1 VNFYPILK
9 IKFEIYFDLIN
20 MKIYILLIV
29 TNIGYTQTISKQ
41 VIGTAGKTQTNS
53 NLKVSWTTGEPVVGL
68 MTAGGNQLGNGY
80 YPAMDL
86 QALSLEDNILEAQI
100 KVYPNPTS
108 QMLYVSHPEIN
119 SFGIQI
125 VDLNGKQV
133 YSSTIS
139 KDQPLDVS
147 NYSQGM
153 YLITIENKEANKK
166 NTYKIIKD

>member
-1 VNFYPILK
+1 MRTFT
-9 IKFEIYFDLIN
+9 
-20 MKIYILLIV
+20 LLFLLV
-29 TNIGYTQTISKQ
+29 SSSTFAQSISKQ

-80 YPAMDL
+80 YPAMDI
-86 QALSLEDNILEAQI
+86 QALSIDDVTLNVEIML
-100 KVYPNPTS
+100 YPNPVS
-108 QMLYVSHPEIN
+108 QSLYVSHPELN

-133 YSSTIS
+133 YSGTIS

-166 NTYKIIKD
+166 NTYKIIKK